1 MTGSAELPP
10 SHSRLRAMFLV
21 VAVLYSG
28 GSMIFLL
35 MFLGI
40 LPRGAELVA
49 IGLYGVALVLLF
61 LERRAVIR

>member
-1 MTGSAELPP
+1 
-10 SHSRLRAMFLV
+10 
-21 VAVLYSG
+21 
-28 GSMIFLL
+28 MIFLL

-49 IGLYGVALVLLF
+49 IMLYGVGLVLLF

>member
-1 MTGSAELPP
+1 MSGSAELPP
-10 SHSRLRAMFLV
+10 SHSRLRAVFLV
-21 VAVLYSG
+21 VGVLYSG
-28 GSMIFLL
+28 GTRIFLL

-49 IGLYGVALVLLF
+49 IVLYGVGLVLLF